1 MQYSLKLILTILE
14 VSQARAAEILGRSE
28 QKIHEWYEEDRPI
41 DKDQL
46 SQIFS
51 DGNVTLDNVLK
62 QLDIKCIAASLLGC
76 PHKEIESRC
85 RQGSPITL
93 HELLTLLNYH
103 YLHLL
108 YRIVD
113 ELELPQAT
121 VAELLGC
128 ARSNINSRYHKHSL
142 ITGYEIYRLY
152 QHALQKGWHNKIGV
166 LLPLIELHFP
176 HLFQSERSLA
186 ELIPDIWQQV
196 VVFVPTQQDAK
207 SVQRSLMQDR
217 RNTEKRRQI
226 RICIPTATLFD
237 DVRAIFEHELPLRF
251 ELIINQADNM
261 NFASALMAFTI
272 PDNSQQELLLLR
284 PANAGFMQLAGEDLR
299 VHREHA
305 MKILADIH
313 SRKSMLYG
321 PVMVNSIG
329 LPPRKPPR
337 AAGSNDYILDFTGQL
352 GGRYRL
358 MVECDADDEAGVD
371 NGEEQWRMRLTAEA
385 DHPDRRLVTVID
397 QTGRVVIHT
406 QSDNLPWQG
415 FWPDEGQPLR
425 IHIDNLNLME
435 LAAR

>member
-1 MQYSLKLILTILE
+1 MQYSLKLILKVLD
-14 VSQARAAEILGRSE
+14 VSQTRAAEILGRSE
-28 QKIHEWYEEDRPI
+28 QKIHEWYEEGRPI
-41 DKDQL
+41 DRDQL
-46 SQIFS
+46 SQIFADS
-51 DGNVTLDNVLK
+51 NVTLDRALK
-62 QLDIKCIAASLLGC
+62 ELDIKGIAASLIGC
-76 PHKEIESRC
+76 SHREIEYRC
-85 RQGSPITL
+85 RQGSAITL
-93 HELLTLLNYH
+93 HELVTLLDYYH
-103 YLHLL
+103 LHLL
-108 YRIVD
+108 CRIVD

-128 ARSNINSRYHKHSL
+128 ARSNINSRYHKNSL

-176 HLFQSERSLA
+176 QLFQSERSLA

-196 VVFVPTQQDAK
+196 VAFIPTAQDAK
-207 SVQRSLMQDR
+207 CVQRSLLQDR

-226 RICIPTATLFD
+226 RICVPTTSLLP
-237 DVRAIFEHELPLRF
+237 DVRAIFEHELPLRY
-251 ELIINQADNM
+251 ELTINQADNM
-261 NFASALMAFTI
+261 RFASALMAFTI

-299 VHREHA
+299 VHREEA
-305 MKILADIH
+305 MKILADVH
-313 SRKSMLYG
+313 SRKTMLYG

-352 GGRYRL
+352 GGCYRL
-358 MVECDADDEAGVD
+358 MVVCDTGKDT
-371 NGEEQWRMRLTAEA
+371 GEEQWRMRLTAEA
-385 DHPDRRLVTVID
+385 EHPGERLVKVID

-425 IHIDNLNLME
+425 VHIHDLNLLE
-435 LAAR
+435 LAAQ